1 METRLLVAYG
11 LIALLLA
18 FFGLLGWL
26 NLSRRVR
33 QRRREERMR
42 DRWLGRRPGVPTPLP
57 GDVP

>member
-1 METRLLVAYG
+1 METRLIVAYG
-11 LIALLLA
+11 LIALLMA

-42 DRWLGRRPGVPTPLP
+42 DRWLGRAPPRPLP

>member
-1 METRLLVAYG
+1 METRLLIAYG
-11 LIALLLA
+11 LIALLVA

-42 DRWLGRRPGVPTPLP
+42 DRWLGRPPPRPLP
-57 GDVP
+57 GDAP